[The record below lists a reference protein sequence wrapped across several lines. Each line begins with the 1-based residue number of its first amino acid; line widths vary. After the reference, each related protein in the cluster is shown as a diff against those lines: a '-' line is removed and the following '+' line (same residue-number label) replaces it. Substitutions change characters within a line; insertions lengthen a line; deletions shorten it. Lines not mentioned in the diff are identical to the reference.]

1 VFTQDLDFGQRLG
14 VFLSMQISIS
24 GKNMDTGLAF
34 QAHAELSLNNVV
46 EKYFNNAVSGHVT
59 LEKADSGFTVKT
71 RVALSRRM
79 ELESTGPA
87 PDAHSALDAAI
98 QHAEKRLRRHK
109 RRLKNH
115 RGALTNLEEDDID
128 VAPMAVYAGASQLP
142 DASSDEDDLL
152 PIVAEL
158 SYDIEVLTVDQAVMR
173 LELGGLTML
182 MFRNARHFG
191 LNVVHLRDDGSIGW
205 IDPRGS
211 RHLANPNNA
220 SIER

>member
-1 VFTQDLDFGQRLG
+1 
-14 VFLSMQISIS
+14 MQISIS

-34 QAHAELSLNNVV
+34 QEHAELSLNNIV

-79 ELESTGPA
+79 ELESTGRA
-87 PDAHSALDAAI
+87 PDAHAALDAAI
-98 QHAEKRLRRHK
+98 EHAEKRLRRHK
-109 RRLKNH
+109 RRLKSH
-115 RGALTNLEEDDID
+115 RGALTTLEEDDID
-128 VAPMAVYAGASQLP
+128 IAPMAVYAGAAQLP
-142 DASSDEDDLL
+142 DASSDDDDLL

-158 SYDIEVLTVDQAVMR
+158 SYDIEVLTVEQAVMR

-182 MFRNARHFG
+182 MFRNASHFG

-205 IDPRGS
+205 IDPRGA
-211 RHLANPNNA
+211 RHLANFKQP
-220 SIER
+220 S